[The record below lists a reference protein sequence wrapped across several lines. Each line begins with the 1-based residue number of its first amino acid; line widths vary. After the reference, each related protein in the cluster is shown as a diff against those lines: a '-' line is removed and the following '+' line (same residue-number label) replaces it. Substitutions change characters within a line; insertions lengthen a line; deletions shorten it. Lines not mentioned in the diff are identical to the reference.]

1 MIGIIEPG
9 EQIHLMIQAL
19 PATTTIEATMMPMTA
34 NQQMGLMRQKII
46 RMGIET
52 VVETQD
58 LSKEVRRST
67 EHENH
72 KTTT

>member
-1 MIGIIEPG
+1 
-9 EQIHLMIQAL
+9 
-19 PATTTIEATMMPMTA
+19 
-34 NQQMGLMRQKII
+34 MRQKII
-46 RMGIET
+46 MMGIET